1 MSSLEPRRRS
11 GTSRRQKEQRGYQ
24 LVVVGGGAGVVA
36 AVGAMLAII
45 GVIGWGLPLVA
56 LVVAVICAF
65 MFRRIV
71 TPRR

>member
-1 MSSLEPRRRS
+1 M
-11 GTSRRQKEQRGYQ
+11 SRRQREQRGYQ

-56 LVVAVICAF
+56 LVVAVICVF
-65 MFRRIV
+65 LFRRLV
-71 TPRR
+71 SSR